1 MQLFVVDPVCMLYG
15 SFTVLSG
22 MDLCMQ
28 QMLGESGKIFRVVG
42 ELPWIGS
49 SYERAL
55 QEKLRGIVVKEEL
68 PRGGY

>member
-28 QMLGESGKIFRVVG
+28 QMLGESGNFRGSRRTSVDRV
-42 ELPWIGS
+42 ELLDSLANKASGHCW
-49 SYERAL
+49 
-55 QEKLRGIVVKEEL
+55 KKEL